1 MITFVIYNLKSLFSP
16 LHFLIIFVYF
26 SFAWFLAQPFLDA
39 SAIYNSMRLTSY
51 YDFILMSFGLLSF
64 ILAVLRHYRSALQRG
79 RRELLAIR
87 LSNHQIFWGLT
98 TSYLL
103 FFFIGF
109 AVPSYLIAFVQQL
122 VYAPNS
128 ITSSV
133 FLLKMAVPF
142 TGYCFFWLVAALT
155 LFGKLR
161 NDFVVLFLFVVGYI
175 VSFILRFLS
184 GGLVFDHYWFMTVLI
199 GKEASWRVGIGSF
212 LSWGVFLTVAYLYGN
227 RIADR
232 LHEIDLVEPFK
243 NGVSVRLAEK
253 LGAHFSAHH
262 LKMMG
267 LANQKILTLFAL
279 IGLTLVLVVLKNP
292 HAELIIL
299 GKIYLGALLP
309 ILFSFNQYYIIQLD
323 RDARMVH
330 NNFLREISYQKIIF
344 NRWMLLLLPQLLV
357 ALSFSLIVFLL
368 TQKLSL
374 LLIAYLILLNIFCS
388 LLNLLFA
395 LVSRASGAAN
405 LMLLLFVYVQLREE
419 VQTFF
424 LSFAG
429 INIFNIF
436 YPLLQEE
443 SIIPT
448 VLWVTVVGCIG
459 MMALLIRRLL
469 SRVSYYDLAFD

>member
-1 MITFVIYNLKSLFSP
+1 LIAFVIYNLKSLFSP
-16 LHFLIIFVYF
+16 LHFLIVFVYC

-79 RRELLAIR
+79 RRGLLATR
-87 LSNHQIFWGLT
+87 LSNHQIFWGLA

-103 FFFIGF
+103 FFFTGF
-109 AVPSYLIAFVQQL
+109 ALPSYVIAFVQQL
-122 VYAPNS
+122 MYAPNS
-128 ITSSV
+128 ISPSV
-133 FLLKMAVPF
+133 FLLKMIVPF
-142 TGYCFFWLVAALT
+142 TGYCFFWLIAALA

-161 NDFVVLFLFVVGYI
+161 NDFVVLFLFIVGYI
-175 VSFILRFLS
+175 VSLILRFVS
-184 GGLVFDHYWFMTVLI
+184 GGLAFDHYWLIMVLI
-199 GKEASWRVGIGSF
+199 DKGASWRAGIESF
-212 LSWGVFLTVAYLYGN
+212 LSWGVFLTIAYLCGN
-227 RIADR
+227 RLADH
-232 LHEIDLVEPFK
+232 LDKIDLVEPFK
-243 NGVSVRLAEK
+243 KGVFARLAEK
-253 LGAHFSAHH
+253 LGAHFSMHH

-279 IGLTLVLVVLKNP
+279 IGLAPVLALLNNP
-292 HAELIIL
+292 HAELIVL

-323 RDARMVH
+323 RDAGMVH
-330 NNFLREISYQKIIF
+330 NNFLREIPYQKIIF

-357 ALSFSLIVFLL
+357 ALSLSLIVFML
-368 TQKLSL
+368 TQKLSVAF
-374 LLIAYLILLNIFCS
+374 IAYLILLNIFCS

-395 LVSRASGAAN
+395 LVPRTSGAAN

-419 VQTFF
+419 VQAFF
-424 LSFAG
+424 LSFPG

-436 YPLLQEE
+436 YPLLQEG

-448 VLWVTVVGCIG
+448 HLWVTVIGCMS
-459 MMALLIRRLL
+459 MMGLIIRRLL
-469 SRVSYYDLAFD
+469 DRVSYYDLAFD